1 MEQPEYR
8 QGLNLR
14 RYPERRHA
22 LPVSAAIRG
31 LPEIELRGTA
41 VKHKPIIFSGILLA
55 LLLLPVLAQ
64 AQTPSPTPSP
74 SPVRSL
80 SDNISALSQRA
91 ASLLPYIDN
100 EIVSKLIGWFE
111 LLGWVLGNCL
121 AGFAMLRIAREE
133 NGEGGNLYWWFG
145 RLALF
150 FMLSGTGLA
159 IVNGMSAIGYEIAN
173 GNESGQRSVLQNLY
187 LAQRDSFNESYAK
200 FQQNMFTV
208 KVDGRETAVN
218 PVTLNSESILGI
230 IVDTD
235 STIQNFDQK
244 ADVSQWDLST
254 MMTWLNFE
262 RALIEFGDLILVI
275 LGAALTLAMKL
286 AMPFMIACI
295 VDKHIASKTTYPFF
309 YGVIALTICWPSV
322 SKIIRI
328 VAYMCGNVAMAVGD
342 SSPLYIWSYETMR
355 AITNP
360 LAQPQYTIALAAFG
374 MGLGALCLYGTPFIS
389 LYLLSGRVY
398 ESVATVV
405 SSWMGAMV
413 GTGIEKYSA
422 EAAAALN
429 RQAEATQYT
438 AGYQADVTRSGGQ
451 QESANMRAQG
461 HRMAQLASIQAGLT
475 GQIAATQG
483 AATTQRMIIQAAA
496 GFQKSQVGSEIAR
509 NVMDT
514 NTNASLDIG
523 NIIAGAKRDL
533 YMNAGNTSAAKIE
546 QGVNMANAMIPP
558 EVPIARGLIEI
569 PKYDA
574 ITKRN
579 RTANE
584 ATTEFSAETVQNRE
598 TAANRVIYYA
608 QKYQGEMNEAIDKQA
623 GSQIAGVNAGAG
635 LAIGGYQRGAAEARQ
650 GVEQNYQLELG
661 ANRIVYASQVD
672 AAGQV
677 RAAGLEAAKMRQ
689 AAAVI
694 AAVGREISREVGQGM
709 RIRF

>member
-1 MEQPEYR
+1 MNSKQ
-8 QGLNLR
+8 
-14 RYPERRHA
+14 
-22 LPVSAAIRG
+22 
-31 LPEIELRGTA
+31 
-41 VKHKPIIFSGILLA
+41 IIFAA
-55 LLLLPVLAQ
+55 LLFALLMLPSRAQ
-64 AQTPSPTPSP
+64 AQTPTPSP
-74 SPVRSL
+74 AASPVRSL
-80 SDNISALSQRA
+80 SDNIAALSQRA

-111 LLGWVLGNCL
+111 LLGWVFGNCL

-150 FMLSGTGLA
+150 FVLSGTGLA
-159 IVNGMSAIGYEIAN
+159 IVNGLSVIGYEIAN
-173 GNESGQRSVLQNLY
+173 GNESTQRSILQNFY
-187 LAQRDSFNESYAK
+187 LAQRDSFNDSYSK

-218 PVTLNSESILGI
+218 PVSLGSESIIGI
-230 IVDTD
+230 LVDTD
-235 STIQNFDQK
+235 STLQNFDQK

-262 RALIEFGDLILVI
+262 RALIEFGDLILVL
-275 LGAALTLAMKL
+275 LGAALALGMKL

-295 VDKHIASKTTYPFF
+295 VDKHIASRTTYPFF
-309 YGVIALTICWPSV
+309 YGVIALTLIWPSV

-328 VAYMCGNVAMAVGD
+328 VAYMWGNVAMAVGD
-342 SSPLYIWSYETMR
+342 DSPLYIWSYETMR

-360 LAQPQYTIALAAFG
+360 LAQPQYTIALAAFA
-374 MGLGALCLYGTPFIS
+374 MALGALCLYGTPFIS
-389 LYLLSGRVY
+389 LYLLSGRIY

-429 RQAEATQYT
+429 RQAETTQYS

-461 HRMAQLASIQAGLT
+461 HRMGQLAAIQASLT

-496 GFQKSQVGSEIAR
+496 GFQKSQLGSEVAR
-509 NVMDT
+509 NVRDT
-514 NTNASLDIG
+514 KTGASLEIG
-523 NIIAGAKRDL
+523 NIVAGAKRDL
-533 YMNAGNTSAAKIE
+533 YMNAGNTSAAKID
-546 QGVNMANAMIPP
+546 QGVNVANAMIPP
-558 EVPIARGLIEI
+558 EFPIARGLIEL

-584 ATTEFSAETVQNRE
+584 ATTSFSADTVQNRE
-598 TAANRVIYYA
+598 TAADRIVYSA
-608 QKYQGEMNEAIDKQA
+608 QQYQNQMNVAIEQQA
-623 GSQIAGVNAGAG
+623 GAQVAGVNAGAG
-635 LAIGGYQRGAAEARQ
+635 QAIGGYERGAIQARQ
-650 GVEQNYQLELG
+650 GVEQNYQLEVG
-661 ANRIVYASQVD
+661 ANRIVYASQVN
-672 AAGQV
+672 AAGEI
-677 RAAGLEAAKMRQ
+677 RAAGMEAAKLRQ